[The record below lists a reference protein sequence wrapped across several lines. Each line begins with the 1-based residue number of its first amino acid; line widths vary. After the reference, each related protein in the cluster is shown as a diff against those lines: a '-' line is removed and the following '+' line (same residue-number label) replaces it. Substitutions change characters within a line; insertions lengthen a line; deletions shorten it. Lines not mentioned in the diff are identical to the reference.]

1 MCGLRNAGSAERRKN
16 AGGPEERR
24 AEKKSG
30 RMPRREEIGRTP
42 RREEIGRKIGEKS
55 QRFRDFGYS
64 FNIISNEFNIIFI

>member
-16 AGGPEERR
+16 VGGPEERR

-30 RMPRREEIGRTP
+30 RKPGREEIGRTP

-55 QRFRDFGYS
+55 QRVSETQRIMYS
-64 FNIISNEFNIIFI
+64 GLQVLG